1 VSVGPAYVVSES
13 LVFQFEMPD
22 AEFKD
27 TKVIMIMGVSKAA
40 RASTL
45 KMVERGNTV
54 VLVANPENQAYLD
67 ELGARIT
74 ELGGQS
80 LAIGIDCNSLLEVQ
94 AMFEATTGQYKNVNT
109 FLHFSKGFGKLNPE
123 VLEYLQDK
131 VNPVTGTT
139 TCTMTDKWISKQ
151 SLDEMGQSVLP
162 EEVRFPDFVT
172 QRILGIREFES
183 RETYHLIDTEA
194 QAKRAEAKK
203 AESKAA
209 EVKEP
214 ATVHV
219 ATPIK
224 KGAPPPP
231 ATPSTPIANRPM
243 PAGPG
248 TVMKKAPPPPAA
260 PSGDSS
266 KPNFCKSCG
275 KNGNSGNWCNF
286 CGQRR

>member
-1 VSVGPAYVVSES
+1 
-13 LVFQFEMPD
+13 MPD

-27 TKVIMIMGVSKAA
+27 TKVIMIMGISKAA

-54 VLVANPENQAYLD
+54 ILVANPENQGYLD
-67 ELGARIT
+67 ELGAQIT

-80 LAIGIDCNSLLEVQ
+80 LAMGIDCNSLLEVQ
-94 AMFEATTGQYKNVNT
+94 AMFEATTSQYHNVNT
-109 FLHFSKGFGKLNPE
+109 FMHFSKGFGKINPE
-123 VLEYLQDK
+123 VLEFLQDK

-151 SLDEMGQSVLP
+151 ALDEMGQSVLP
-162 EEVRFPDFVT
+162 EEIRFPEFVT

-183 RETYHLIDTEA
+183 RETYHLIDKEA
-194 QAKRAEAKK
+194 DAKRAEAKI

-209 EVKEP
+209 EAKEPP

-231 ATPSTPIANRPM
+231 ATPSTPIASRPA
-243 PAGPG
+243 PAPSG
-248 TVMKKAPPPPAA
+248 TVLKKAPPPPST
-260 PSGDSS
+260 PVGDSA

-275 KNGNSGNWCNF
+275 KNGNAGNWCNF

>member
-1 VSVGPAYVVSES
+1 
-13 LVFQFEMPD
+13 MPD

-27 TKVIMIMGVSKAA
+27 AKVIMIMGVSKSA

-45 KMVERGNTV
+45 KMVERGHTV
-54 VLVANPENQAYLD
+54 VLVAHPENQAYLD
-67 ELGARIT
+67 ELGGKIT
-74 ELGGQS
+74 EMGGQS
-80 LAIGIDCNSLLEVQ
+80 LAMGIDCNSLLEVQ
-94 AMFEATTGQYKNVNT
+94 AMFEATTNQYKNVNT
-109 FLHFSKGFGKLNPE
+109 FMHFSKGFGKINPE

-151 SLDEMGQSVLP
+151 TLDEMGQSVLP
-162 EEVRFPDFVT
+162 EEIRFPEFVT

-194 QAKRAEAKK
+194 AAKRAEAKV

-209 EVKEP
+209 EAKEPP

-219 ATPIK
+219 ATPLK

-231 ATPSTPIANRPM
+231 STPSTPIANRPI
-243 PAGPG
+243 PPTSG
-248 TVMKKAPPPPAA
+248 TVKKAPPPPAG
-260 PSGDSS
+260 PIGDSS

-275 KNGNSGNWCNF
+275 KNGNGGNWCNF

>member
-1 VSVGPAYVVSES
+1 
-13 LVFQFEMPD
+13 MPD

-54 VLVANPENQAYLD
+54 ILVAHPENQAYLD
-67 ELGARIT
+67 ELGAQIT

-80 LAIGIDCNSLLEVQ
+80 LAMGIDCNSLLEVQ
-94 AMFEATTGQYKNVNT
+94 AMFEATTSQYHNVNT
-109 FLHFSKGFGKLNPE
+109 FMHFSKGFGKINPE
-123 VLEYLQDK
+123 VLEFLQDK

-139 TCTMTDKWISKQ
+139 TCTMTNKWISKQ

-162 EEVRFPDFVT
+162 EEIRFPEFVT

-183 RETYHLIDTEA
+183 RETYHLIDKE
-194 QAKRAEAKK
+194 AEAKREQAK
-203 AESKAA
+203 LAESLAI
-209 EVKEP
+209 EP
-214 ATVHV
+214 ATLHV

-231 ATPSTPIANRPM
+231 ATPTTPVVNRPAP
-243 PAGPG
+243 PAPG
-248 TVMKKAPPPPAA
+248 TVLKKAPPPPTAI
-260 PSGDSS
+260 GDSS

>member
-1 VSVGPAYVVSES
+1 
-13 LVFQFEMPD
+13 MPD
-22 AEFKD
+22 AEYKD
-27 TKVIMIMGVSKAA
+27 TKVVMIMGISKSA

-45 KMVERGNTV
+45 KLVERGNTV
-54 VLVANPENQAYLD
+54 VLVAHPENQEYLD
-67 ELGARIT
+67 ELGAKIT
-74 ELGGQS
+74 EMGGQS
-80 LAIGIDCNSLLEVQ
+80 LAMGIDCNSLLEVQ
-94 AMFEATTGQYKNVNT
+94 AMFEATTNQYKNVNT
-109 FLHFSKGFGKLNPE
+109 FMHFSKGFGKINPE

-151 SLDEMGQSVLP
+151 AVDEMGQSVIP

-172 QRILGIREFES
+172 QRILGIREFDS
-183 RETYHLIDTEA
+183 RETYHLINTEA
-194 QAKRAEAKK
+194 EAKRAEAKA

-209 EVKEP
+209 EAKEPP

-219 ATPIK
+219 TPVK

-231 ATPSTPIANRPM
+231 ATPSTPIAKG
-243 PAGPG
+243 AAAASG
-248 TVMKKAPPPPAA
+248 TGAKKAAPPPPA
-260 PSGDSS
+260 PTGDSS

-275 KNGNSGNWCNF
+275 KNGNGGNWCNF

>member
-1 VSVGPAYVVSES
+1 
-13 LVFQFEMPD
+13 MPD
-22 AEFKD
+22 AEYKD
-27 TKVIMIMGVSKAA
+27 TKVIMIMGISKSA

-45 KMVERGNTV
+45 KLVERGHTV

-67 ELGARIT
+67 ELGSTIT
-74 ELGGQS
+74 EMGGQS
-80 LAIGIDCNSLLEVQ
+80 LALGIDCSSLLEVQ
-94 AMFEATTGQYKNVNT
+94 AMFEATTNQYKNVNT
-109 FLHFSKGFGKLNPE
+109 FMHFSKGFGKINPE
-123 VLEYLQDK
+123 VLEFLQDK

-151 SLDEMGQSVLP
+151 SLDEMGQSVIP

-183 RETYHLIDTEA
+183 RETYHLVDKEA
-194 QAKRAEAKK
+194 DARRDASKA

-209 EVKEP
+209 EAKEPP

-219 ATPIK
+219 ATPLK

-231 ATPSTPIANRPM
+231 ATPSTPLASRPI
-243 PAGPG
+243 PATG
-248 TVMKKAPPPPAA
+248 TVLKKAPPPPAT

-275 KNGNSGNWCNF
+275 KNGNSGVWCNF
-286 CGQRR
+286 CGQKR

>member
-1 VSVGPAYVVSES
+1 
-13 LVFQFEMPD
+13 MPD
-22 AEFKD
+22 AEYKD

-40 RASTL
+40 RAATL

-54 VLVANPENQAYLD
+54 VLVAHPENQAYLD
-67 ELGARIT
+67 EVGAQIT

-80 LAIGIDCNSLLEVQ
+80 LAMGIDCNSLLEVQ

-109 FLHFSKGFGKLNPE
+109 FLHFSKGFGKINPE

-151 SLDEMGQSVLP
+151 ALEEMGQSVLP
-162 EEVRFPDFVT
+162 EEIRFPEFVT

-183 RETYHLIDTEA
+183 RETYHLVNTEA
-194 QAKRAEAKK
+194 EAKRAQAATNNL
-203 AESKAA
+203 AEP
-209 EVKEP
+209 P

-219 ATPIK
+219 ATPVK
-224 KGAPPPP
+224 RGAPPPP
-231 ATPSTPIANRPM
+231 ATPAAAQ
-243 PAGPG
+243 PAPPPA
-248 TVMKKAPPPPAA
+248 TVIKKAPPPPAA
-260 PSGDSS
+260 GGA
-266 KPNFCKSCG
+266 NFCKSCG
-275 KNGNSGNWCNF
+275 KTGNPGNWCNF

>member
-1 VSVGPAYVVSES
+1 
-13 LVFQFEMPD
+13 MPD
-22 AEFKD
+22 VEYKD

-54 VLVANPENQAYLD
+54 ILVANPEHQAYLD
-67 ELGARIT
+67 ELGSHIT
-74 ELGGQS
+74 QLGGQS
-80 LAIGIDCNSLLEVQ
+80 LAMGIDCNSLLEVQ
-94 AMFEATTGQYKNVNT
+94 AMFEATMSQYHNVNT

-123 VLEYLQDK
+123 VLEFLQDK

-151 SLDEMGQSVLP
+151 ALDEMGQSVLP
-162 EEVRFPDFVT
+162 EEVRFPEFVA

-183 RETYHLIDTEA
+183 RETYHLVNKEA
-194 QAKRAEAKK
+194 DAKRAEAKI
-203 AESKAA
+203 AESKA
-209 EVKEP
+209 EIKEP
-214 ATVHV
+214 ATMHV

-231 ATPSTPIANRPM
+231 PATPVTPVTNRPV
-243 PAGPG
+243 PAASG
-248 TVMKKAPPPPAA
+248 TVMKKAPPPPAT

-275 KNGNSGNWCNF
+275 KNGNAGNWCNF

>member
-1 VSVGPAYVVSES
+1 
-13 LVFQFEMPD
+13 MPD
-22 AEFKD
+22 AEYKD

-54 VLVANPENQAYLD
+54 ILVAFPENQEYLD
-67 ELGARIT
+67 KLGSHIT

-80 LAIGIDCNSLLEVQ
+80 LAMGIDCNSLLEVQ
-94 AMFEATTGQYKNVNT
+94 AMFEATTNQYKNVNT

-139 TCTMTDKWISKQ
+139 TCTLTDKWISRQ
-151 SLDEMGQSVLP
+151 TLDEMGQSVLP

-183 RETYHLIDTEA
+183 RETYHLVDTEA
-194 QAKRAEAKK
+194 EAKRAAKK
-203 AESKAA
+203 SEAVEAETKQAVASATTP
-209 EVKEP
+209 VK
-214 ATVHV
+214 
-219 ATPIK
+219 K
-224 KGAPPPP
+224 SAPPPP
-231 ATPSTPIANRPM
+231 ATPSTPIANRPQ
-243 PAGPG
+243 PSASG
-248 TVMKKAPPPPAA
+248 TVMKKAPPPPAT

>member
-1 VSVGPAYVVSES
+1 
-13 LVFQFEMPD
+13 MPD

-27 TKVIMIMGVSKAA
+27 TKVIMIMGISKAA

-45 KMVERGNTV
+45 KLVERGNTV
-54 VLVANPENQAYLD
+54 ILVAHPENQAYLD
-67 ELGARIT
+67 ELGAQIT

-80 LAIGIDCNSLLEVQ
+80 LAMGIDCNSLLEVQ
-94 AMFEATTGQYKNVNT
+94 AMFEATTSQYHNVNT
-109 FLHFSKGFGKLNPE
+109 FMHFSKGFGKINPE
-123 VLEYLQDK
+123 VLEFLQDK

-139 TCTMTDKWISKQ
+139 TCTMTNKWISKQ

-162 EEVRFPDFVT
+162 EEIRFPEFVA

-183 RETYHLIDTEA
+183 RETYHLIDKEA
-194 QAKRAEAKK
+194 EARREQAKLS
-203 AESKAA
+203 ES
-209 EVKEP
+209 VIEP

-219 ATPIK
+219 ATPMK

-231 ATPSTPIANRPM
+231 ATPTTPSVNRPA
-243 PAGPG
+243 PAPPASG
-248 TVMKKAPPPPAA
+248 TAQKKAPPPPT
-260 PSGDSS
+260 STTTGGGDSS

-275 KNGNSGNWCNF
+275 KNGNAGNWCNF

>member
-1 VSVGPAYVVSES
+1 
-13 LVFQFEMPD
+13 MPD
-22 AEFKD
+22 AEYKD
-27 TKVIMIMGVSKAA
+27 TKVVMIMGVSKAA

-45 KMVERGNTV
+45 KLVERGNTV
-54 VLVANPENQAYLD
+54 ILVANPENQAYLD
-67 ELGARIT
+67 EVGSQVT

-80 LAIGIDCNSLLEVQ
+80 LAMGIDCNSLLEVQ
-94 AMFEATTGQYKNVNT
+94 AMFEATISQYHNVNT
-109 FLHFSKGFGKLNPE
+109 FMHFSKGFGKINPE
-123 VLEYLQDK
+123 VLEFLQDK

-162 EEVRFPDFVT
+162 EEIRFPEFVT
-172 QRILGIREFES
+172 QRILGIREFDS
-183 RETYHLIDTEA
+183 RETYHLIDKEA
-194 QAKRAEAKK
+194 EAKRAEAKA

-209 EVKEP
+209 EAKEPP

-231 ATPSTPIANRPM
+231 STPSTPVINRPA
-243 PAGPG
+243 PAPPA
-248 TVMKKAPPPPAA
+248 TVLKKAAPPPPSAQA
-260 PSGDSS
+260 VFTNA
-266 KPNFCKSCG
+266 NFCKSCG
-275 KNGNSGNWCNF
+275 KTGNPGNFCNF